1 MDPKNKNALKDG
13 LKTLSMAANMA
24 TAMVGSTFAG
34 VWFGYFLDN
43 RVFNER
49 THPWLTIIFLFL
61 GIAGGIKGV
70 FTLAQRIKL
79 ENQSPPEKDD
89 EK

>member
-1 MDPKNKNALKDG
+1 MDPKNKEALKDG
-13 LKTLSMAANMA
+13 IKTLSMAGHLA

-43 RVFNER
+43 NVFDGR

-70 FTLAQRIKL
+70 FTLAFRIKVD
-79 ENQSPPEKDD
+79 NQSPPKKDEEK
-89 EK
+89 